1 MVDIQVRSN
10 DEYLV
15 LEKLEDWQIALIVTG
30 CVIAIGLLVVVVGFA
45 IYFGISH
52 NYREAST
59 NKSKLQ
65 TRVATLNFLKVMVH
79 FMIINLLTICSAVTV
94 Q

>member
-1 MVDIQVRSN
+1 M
-10 DEYLV
+10 

-30 CVIAIGLLVVVVGFA
+30 CVIAIGLLVVVVVGFT

-59 NKSKLQ
+59 NKGKLQ